1 MGAAVRGS
9 RDPLRAGVFQN
20 SRRRLSE
27 TIFGDQQHPIWVV
40 VIGVVCLGVGVAAG
54 VDPKLGLEAT
64 IGLAFAVAVI
74 GNLTLGM
81 VFFTILS
88 FLEVINSGGAALSF
102 TKLAGLIL
110 FVSWYAAISTRSHR
124 ESRSLIGQQPLLVGA
139 AVAFLSWSVLSFLW
153 SESHGAAA
161 TATERYLLNIL
172 LIPIV
177 FGAIRER
184 RQFLWIAGAF
194 VFGADVSAIVGFF
207 AAGGGRLSGALGD
220 PNELAAVLIAALLLS
235 MPLIVGSPAG
245 SARRVAATAGCL
257 VAAVGV
263 LYTDS
268 RGGLIALGATLLA
281 GFVLGG
287 RWRYRALVLLA
298 VSAMAALVYFF
309 AIAPPAARQHLSSST
324 TSGRSDLWKVGLRMF
339 DTHPITGVGS
349 GNFQVSSV
357 HYVQAAG
364 ALTRADLIVDVPHVT
379 HDMYLEIADELG
391 APGLALLL
399 LLATAAVS
407 ASFRAAQ
414 RYEQA
419 GDVLFE
425 MMARALT
432 LAIIA
437 VLVADVFLSGE
448 YSKQLW
454 LLFALAP
461 PLFALSPPPSR

>member
-1 MGAAVRGS
+1 MSAAVRGS
-9 RDPLRAGVFQN
+9 RGSLRAAVFERSPGRLRGMDSGD
-20 SRRRLSE
+20 SRN
-27 TIFGDQQHPIWVV
+27 PIWAVL
-40 VIGVVCLGVGVAAG
+40 IGAVCVGVGVAAG
-54 VDPKLGLEAT
+54 VNPKLGLETT

-81 VFFTILS
+81 VLFTILS

-102 TKLAGLIL
+102 TKLAGLVL
-110 FVSWYAAISTRSHR
+110 FVSWYAAIATRTHR
-124 ESRSLIGQQPLLVGA
+124 ESRSLIGEQPLLVGA
-139 AVAFLSWSVLSFLW
+139 AVAFLSWSILSFLW
-153 SESHGAAA
+153 SESHGAVA

-194 VFGADVSAIVGFF
+194 VFGADVSAMVGFF
-207 AAGGGRLSGALGD
+207 ASGGGRLSGALGD

-245 SARRVAATAGCL
+245 SARRLAAMAGCL

-268 RGGLIALGATLLA
+268 RGGLIALGSTLLA

-287 RWRYRALVLLA
+287 RWRYRAILLFA
-298 VSAMAALVYFF
+298 VSAVAALVYFF

-339 DTHPITGVGS
+339 DAHPITGVGS
-349 GNFQVSSV
+349 GNFQVSSI

-379 HDMYLEIADELG
+379 HDMYLEVADELG
-391 APGLALLL
+391 VPGLALLL
-399 LLATAAVS
+399 LVATAAVS
-407 ASFRAAQ
+407 AAFRAA
-414 RYEQA
+414 RRFEQA
-419 GDVLFE
+419 GDVMFE

-432 LAIIA
+432 LAIVA

-461 PLFALSPPPSR
+461 PLFALSPPSPR